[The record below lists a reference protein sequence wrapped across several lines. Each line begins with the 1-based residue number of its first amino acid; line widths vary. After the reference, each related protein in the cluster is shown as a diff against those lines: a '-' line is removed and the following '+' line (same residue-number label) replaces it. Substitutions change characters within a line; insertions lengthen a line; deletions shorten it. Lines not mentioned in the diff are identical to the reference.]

1 MRRPHNKM
9 KPPQLK
15 FCSAL
20 LRYVCSMSEEKIRKN
35 RGERLFTA
43 QRQFREQLGQAG
55 ESSDFILQAM
65 RGIAT
70 AANDSLERS
79 GDCIGRHRELE
90 DAVKKAGLRGES
102 LSARIL
108 EFRKLLDK
116 TLSTVTGLDSDCEA
130 SLEENQS
137 SLNKARELTKLMSEI
152 DQRVLGVVSSA
163 EQITLL
169 ALNAVIAANRA
180 GRFGRAFSVVANEVQ
195 TLAERSTGSAEEI
208 RNFANSI
215 QEEVKVLLCSIE
227 SAGVQWFQS
236 IERGRTLSE
245 SFGKANLQLDQL
257 REGFDRIQT
266 QVREGEPVASG
277 LRRSAERAVNSAEE
291 FARRIRKSLAASE
304 TQRECFDTIGMSL
317 EAIKDAAKS
326 AMSNASPEETEASLD
341 HVSIAVGGVEE
352 MVSGMEQ
359 AMREAI
365 SGIHEI
371 AELASRE
378 VEQLTLSM
386 KERQGIE
393 KPAQA
398 LRQEAG
404 ELRAQFEQVAQQLGK
419 PIQAGLDA
427 LVKGAEQFT
436 ANVRATSERVLGLR
450 TQTRQIQKIAW
461 EISMVIQET
470 NMMAFNGAVEAVRAG
485 QFGRSFAQVAN
496 DVRELARESIH
507 AADRIQ
513 SLVQE
518 IHEQIA
524 FLSQFL
530 EDNESRAKHITE
542 GARAAV
548 QSFQLVRH
556 QFEAIQE
563 ELLGLEQTGRGL
575 EKTVDSAAHSLE
587 GMVSGIDQVAKI
599 ALTSRAETR
608 ERSRNI
614 EELEEKVGELKSLA
628 ASSEV

>member
-1 MRRPHNKM
+1 
-9 KPPQLK
+9 
-15 FCSAL
+15 
-20 LRYVCSMSEEKIRKN
+20 MSEEKIRKN
-35 RGERLFTA
+35 KGERLFTA

-55 ESSDFILQAM
+55 ESSDFILQTM

-70 AANDSLERS
+70 VANDSLERS
-79 GDCIGRHRELE
+79 GDCITRHRELE

-102 LSARIL
+102 LSARIV

-116 TLSTVTGLDSDCEA
+116 TLSIATAIDSDCDS
-130 SLEENQS
+130 SLQENQS
-137 SLNKARELTKLMSEI
+137 SLKKAQELTSLMSEI

-180 GRFGRAFSVVANEVQ
+180 GRFGRAFSIVANEVQ
-195 TLAERSTGSAEEI
+195 TLAERSSGSAEEI
-208 RNFANSI
+208 RNLANSI
-215 QEEVKVLLCSIE
+215 QEEVKALLRSIE
-227 SAGVQWFQS
+227 SAGLQWFQS
-236 IERGRTLSE
+236 IDRGRALSE
-245 SFGKANLQLDQL
+245 NFGKANLQLDQL
-257 REGFDRIQT
+257 REGFHRIQIL
-266 QVREGEPVASG
+266 VREGEPVASG

-291 FARRIRKSLAASE
+291 FSRRIRKSLAASE

-326 AMSNASPEETEASLD
+326 VMSGASTEETESSLEQ
-341 HVSIAVGGVEE
+341 VGLAVGGVEE
-352 MVSGMEQ
+352 MVTGMEQ
-359 AMREAI
+359 AIREAI

-378 VEQLTLSM
+378 VEQLTLAM
-386 KERQGIE
+386 KDRQGIE

-398 LRQEAG
+398 LRQEAAQ
-404 ELRAQFEQVAQQLGK
+404 LRVQFEQVAQQLGK
-419 PIQAGLDA
+419 PIQAGLDT

-436 ANVRATSERVLGLR
+436 TNVHATSERILGLR

-507 AADRIQ
+507 ASDRIQ

-524 FLSQFL
+524 FLSSVL
-530 EDNESRAKHITE
+530 EGNEARAKRITD

-556 QFEAIQE
+556 QFEAIQN
-563 ELLGLEQTGRGL
+563 ELSGLEETGTGL
-575 EKTVDSAAHSLE
+575 EKTVGGAAKSLE
-587 GMVSGIDQVAKI
+587 EMVAGIDHVAKI
-599 ALTSRAETR
+599 ALTSRTETR
-608 ERSRNI
+608 ERSRKI

-628 ASSEV
+628 GRS